1 MLEASKSRSFDA
13 LFSRYNT
20 FYLLR
25 RHFRFIGISG
35 DLQPGSAGN
44 RPVLYIM
51 NHSSWWDGLLAYHA
65 ARMLT
70 RRRQYFMMEEEQ
82 LRKFQFF
89 RRLGAYSINRDEPAD
104 VRASL
109 RYTAR
114 LLGEGGSV
122 WLYPEGELL
131 PLERRPLQL
140 KEGAA
145 VVLRLCPDAAVVP
158 VTLYHGLFFHPKP
171 EATLLA
177 GEPLMQP
184 WKELDRS
191 SISALLASCLED
203 QLDSHRQLILDHKGH
218 MPACFIPLIKT
229 GGSVHERYDAWRRG
243 SR

>member
-1 MLEASKSRSFDA
+1 MLEAAKSRSFDA

-20 FYLLR
+20 LYLLR
-25 RHFRFIGISG
+25 RHFRFLGISG
-35 DLQPGSAGN
+35 DLQPASAGG
-44 RPVLYIM
+44 RPLLYIM

-65 ARMLT
+65 ARVLSS
-70 RRRQYFMMEEEQ
+70 RKQYFMMEEAQ

-89 RRLGAYSINRDEPAD
+89 RRLGAYSVNRNHPAD

-109 RYTAR
+109 RYTAG

-122 WLYPEGELL
+122 WIYPEGELL
-131 PLERRPLQL
+131 PLEHRPLQL
-140 KEGAA
+140 REGAA
-145 VVLRLCPDAAVVP
+145 IVLRLCPEAAVVP

-177 GEPLMQP
+177 GAPLLQP

-191 SISALLASCLED
+191 SISALLASCLQE
-203 QLDSHRQLILDHKGH
+203 QLERHRRLILDNKGH
-218 MPACFIPLIKT
+218 MPACFRPLVKT

-243 SR
+243 GR

>member
-1 MLEASKSRSFDA
+1 MLEAARSSSFDA
-13 LFSRYNT
+13 LFYRYNSL
-20 FYLLR
+20 YLLR
-25 RHFRFIGISG
+25 RHFRAIGLSG
-35 DLQPGSAGN
+35 DLQPASAGD

-65 ARMLT
+65 AKVLT
-70 RRRQYFMMEEEQ
+70 RRRQYFMMEEAQ

-89 RRLGAYSINRDEPAD
+89 RRLGAYSINRSEPAD

-109 RYTAR
+109 RYTAG

-122 WLYPEGELL
+122 WMYPEGELL
-131 PLERRPLQL
+131 PLEHRPLEL

-171 EATLLA
+171 EATLVA
-177 GEPLMQP
+177 GPPQIHP
-184 WKELDRS
+184 WKAMDRH
-191 SISALLASCLED
+191 SITALLASCLRE
-203 QLDSHRQLILDHKGH
+203 QLDGHRRLILEHQGH
-218 MPACFIPLIKT
+218 MPAGFEPLMKT

-243 SR
+243 GR